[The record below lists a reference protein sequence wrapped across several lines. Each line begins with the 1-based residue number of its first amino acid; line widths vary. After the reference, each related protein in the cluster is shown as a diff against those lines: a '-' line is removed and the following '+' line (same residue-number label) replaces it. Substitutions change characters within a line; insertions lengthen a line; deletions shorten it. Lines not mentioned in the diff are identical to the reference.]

1 MLTVVLKGDKR
12 RPSGQGPGAK
22 LRNGLASQNQSAS
35 RAARAHRGS
44 PARPAPPDRATQRQR
59 PAPGNNPQPRTEI
72 LRAARPLRRL
82 SLGGHFTISADL
94 DVPSSKVVW
103 GVFE

>member
-35 RAARAHRGS
+35 RAARAHLGS
-44 PARPAPPDRATQRQR
+44 PARPAPPDRPLPHSPAQTAPRSGSDPRQATTRS
-59 PAPGNNPQPRTEI
+59 PAPKFSGQRD
-72 LRAARPLRRL
+72 RR
-82 SLGGHFTISADL
+82 GD
-94 DVPSSKVVW
+94 
-103 GVFE
+103 